1 MERIFGNGDFLM
13 KKDNELEEIRK
24 QLFGSKKEKAK
35 KITFIAMNVAFILV
49 LFSTIML
56 MVGKLTG

>member
-1 MERIFGNGDFLM
+1 M
-13 KKDNELEEIRK
+13 KDNELEEIRK

-35 KITFIAMNVAFILV
+35 KVTFIAMNVAFILV